1 MKLQVGR
8 TYRTRDDR
16 TVEII
21 DLYEKP
27 GWYRG
32 RTVVTEL
39 DTWKENGGYDP
50 EGEESR
56 MDLIEEVSPPLHK
69 EEFVLARDYDSL
81 AEKLRVATE
90 ALEEIQDYYER
101 HRKEECIEKID
112 TIVDEALTKI
122 KGEA

>member
-56 MDLIEEVSPPLHK
+56 MDLIEEVSPPLRV
-69 EEFVLARDYDSL
+69 EFECEWVADD
-81 AEKLRVATE
+81 EGILRPMGKDVKIKAFDGKRTRVTV
-90 ALEEIQDYYER
+90 EEI
-101 HRKEECIEKID
+101 
-112 TIVDEALTKI
+112 
-122 KGEA
+122 